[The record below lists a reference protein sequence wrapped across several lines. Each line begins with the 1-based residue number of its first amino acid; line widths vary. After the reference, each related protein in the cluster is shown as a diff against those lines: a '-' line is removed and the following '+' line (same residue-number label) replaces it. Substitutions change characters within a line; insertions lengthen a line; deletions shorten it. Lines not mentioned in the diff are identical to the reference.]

1 MDQVNEL
8 RKDHINEINK
18 YINNKTKSNII
29 EKSIYNYSISE
40 CDNNCIDYTSDT
52 TLFKSLYIYQVNNI
66 INNINPDGRLG
77 NKDLIK
83 SIKNNEI
90 NLEQIGNMTPEQ
102 LFPEHWKD
110 IVEKKAKIEKCKN
123 FVATTDQFFCKKCKH
138 KKCVYW
144 ERQTRSA
151 DEPTTIF
158 VECKNCGNRW
168 KQ

>member
-1 MDQVNEL
+1 MEKL
-8 RKDHINEINK
+8 RKEQCGNINK
-18 YINNKTKSNII
+18 YVSNMKKSNVI
-29 EKSIYNYSISE
+29 ENSIYNFCINES
-40 CDNNCIDYTSDT
+40 DNNGIDHLVDESI
-52 TLFKSLYIYQVNNI
+52 FQSLYIYHVNNI
-66 INNINPDGRLG
+66 INNINPSSRIG
-77 NKDLIK
+77 NKNLINRIKKNEFDL
-83 SIKNNEI
+83 NEI
-90 NLEQIGNMTPEQ
+90 GSMSPEQ
-102 LFPEHWKD
+102 LFPEHWKN
-110 IVEKKAKIEKCKN
+110 IIEKRDKIDKCKN

>member
-1 MDQVNEL
+1 MDEL
-8 RKDHINEINK
+8 RKEQHKHINK
-18 YINNKTKSNII
+18 YVNHTQKSNTI
-29 EKSIYNYSISE
+29 ENSIYDFCISE
-40 CDNNCIDYTSDT
+40 CDNNGIDYAVDDSI
-52 TLFKSLYIYQVNNI
+52 FKSLYAYQTNNI
-66 INNINPDGRLG
+66 INNINPDSRIG
-77 NKDLIK
+77 NKTILTKIQK
-83 SIKNNEI
+83 NEI
-90 NLEQIGNMTPEQ
+90 DLTQIGAMTPEQ
-102 LFPEHWKD
+102 LFPEHWKNF
-110 IVEKKAKIEKCKN
+110 IEKKEKIDKCKN

>member
-1 MDQVNEL
+1 MDEL
-8 RKDHINEINK
+8 RKEQYSNINK
-18 YINNKTKSNII
+18 YVNHTQKSTTI
-29 EKSIYNYSISE
+29 ENSIYHFCISE
-40 CDNNCIDYTSDT
+40 CDNNGIDYVTDDSI
-52 TLFKSLYIYQVNNI
+52 FNSLYTYQVNNI
-66 INNINPDGRLG
+66 INNINPDSRIG
-77 NKDLIK
+77 NKTLLNKIQKNEFDLK
-83 SIKNNEI
+83 EI
-90 NLEQIGNMTPEQ
+90 GAMSPEQ
-102 LFPEHWKD
+102 LFPEHWKNF
-110 IVEKKAKIEKCKN
+110 IEKKEKIDKCKN

>member
-1 MDQVNEL
+1 MEKL
-8 RKDHINEINK
+8 RKEQCGNIHKYVGNMKKSNTIENSIYHFCINESDNNGIDHIVDEPI
-18 YINNKTKSNII
+18 
-29 EKSIYNYSISE
+29 
-40 CDNNCIDYTSDT
+40 
-52 TLFKSLYIYQVNNI
+52 FQSLYIYQINNI
-66 INNINPDGRLG
+66 INNINPDSRIG
-77 NKDLIK
+77 NKNLINRIKKNEFDL
-83 SIKNNEI
+83 NEI
-90 NLEQIGNMTPEQ
+90 GSMSPEQ
-102 LFPEHWKD
+102 LFPEHWKN
-110 IVEKKAKIEKCKN
+110 IIEKRDKIDKCKN